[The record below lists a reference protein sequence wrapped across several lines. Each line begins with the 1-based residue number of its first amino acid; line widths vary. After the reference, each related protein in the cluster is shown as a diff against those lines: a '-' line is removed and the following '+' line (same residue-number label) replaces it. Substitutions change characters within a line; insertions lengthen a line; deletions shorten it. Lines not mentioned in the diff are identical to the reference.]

1 MAKGYSVSFGGNE
14 NVLRLIMLIIAQL
27 CEYIKN
33 IELYTLNEWTVWYVI
48 YISIKVLQ
56 KILLLKWHS
65 SKNLFMWRKGAK
77 KMEAGLLFSAVKGQ
91 AYLYQLTAFQENDQ
105 ESNIY
110 SISQGKFD
118 YYQ

>member
-1 MAKGYSVSFGGNE
+1 
-14 NVLRLIMLIIAQL
+14 
-27 CEYIKN
+27 
-33 IELYTLNEWTVWYVI
+33 
-48 YISIKVLQ
+48 
-56 KILLLKWHS
+56 
-65 SKNLFMWRKGAK
+65 
-77 KMEAGLLFSAVKGQ
+77 MEAGLLFSAVKGQ